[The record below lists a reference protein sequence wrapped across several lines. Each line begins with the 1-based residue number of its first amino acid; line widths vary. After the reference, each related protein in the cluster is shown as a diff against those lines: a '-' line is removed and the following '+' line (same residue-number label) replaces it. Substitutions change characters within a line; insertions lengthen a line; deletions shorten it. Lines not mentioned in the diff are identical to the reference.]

1 MVSKNFFKTQLNT
14 NSQAKDLVLFI
25 QYSDY
30 TVKEWDVIKCQIIEN
45 GFNIK
50 RIKNTSMVKNMVG
63 SSYENLEF
71 SFHGSMAVVSCSQ

>member
-71 SFHGSMAVVSCSQ
+71 SFMDQWL

>member
-63 SSYENLEF
+63 SSY
-71 SFHGSMAVVSCSQ
+71 